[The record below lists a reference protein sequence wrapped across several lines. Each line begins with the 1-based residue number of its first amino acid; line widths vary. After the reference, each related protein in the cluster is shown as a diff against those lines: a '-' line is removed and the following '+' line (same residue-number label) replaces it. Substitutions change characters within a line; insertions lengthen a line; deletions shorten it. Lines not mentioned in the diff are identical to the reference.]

1 MFYKFLVRIWG
12 LFLLKI
18 NQAAIKKIL
27 LGIFLVI
34 IGLYFFQDWEEYFLQ
49 IINSSEDTDLISE
62 NLDKLFY
69 IKISKYIYFSLLFFW
84 IFYNLFSLS
93 LSTKSVE
100 KKSEKELLKKQEK
113 AQATLSN
120 NEEYLNQLEDMDLYP
135 DLKTKADKILKD
147 KD

>member
-1 MFYKFLVRIWG
+1 MFYKFLVRVWG

-27 LGIFLVI
+27 LGIFLLI

-49 IINSSEDTDLISE
+49 IINSTEDTNLISE

-69 IKISKYIYFSLLFFW
+69 IKITKYIYFSLLIIW
-84 IFYNLFSLS
+84 VLYQIFSLS
-93 LSTKSVE
+93 LSKKSVS
-100 KKSEKELLKKQEK
+100 KKSGEELLKKQEE
-113 AQATLSN
+113 AQESLTSN
-120 NEEYLNQLEDMDLYP
+120 QEYLDQLEDTDLYP